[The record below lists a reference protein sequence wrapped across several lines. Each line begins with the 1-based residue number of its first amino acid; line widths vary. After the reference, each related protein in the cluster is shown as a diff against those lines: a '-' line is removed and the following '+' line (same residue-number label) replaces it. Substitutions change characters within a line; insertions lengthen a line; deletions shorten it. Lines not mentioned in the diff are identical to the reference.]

1 VAATA
6 RLTVRVTPRADADR
20 VGPFADGVLHARVM
34 RPPADGEANNAVT
47 LLVARAL
54 GVPRSSVVLQGG
66 ARSRMK
72 RFAIHGVS
80 EADMVARLSAI
91 GD

>member
-6 RLTVRVTPRADADR
+6 RLTVRVTPHADADR
-20 VGPFADGVLHARVM
+20 VGPFADGVLHARVT
-34 RPPADGEANNAVT
+34 RPPADGEANHAVT

-54 GVPRSSVVLQGG
+54 GVARSSVVLQSG
-66 ARSRMK
+66 ARSRTK

-80 EADMVARLSAI
+80 QAELMTRLSAI